1 MLPITELQ
9 FSILRVLWDRGSAG
23 VNDVHEALRSDRP
36 LAPTT
41 VATLLTRMEKRG
53 LVRHFNEGRR
63 HVYEPQVS
71 ETEVRTSMLDAVSE
85 GVFDGDVSEMVC
97 HLLSAR
103 DVSPEELQ
111 RVRETLAALEDDRE
125 DEQ

>member
-9 FSILRVLWDRGSAG
+9 FSILRVLWQRGSAT
-23 VNDVHEALRSDRP
+23 VNDVHEALRAERG

-53 LVRHFNEGRR
+53 LVSHQTVGRR
-63 HVYEPQVS
+63 HVYEPVVS
-71 ETEVRTSMLDAVSE
+71 EGEVRTSMLDAVSE

-97 HLLSAR
+97 HLLAAR
-103 DVSPEELQ
+103 DVTPDDLK